1 MRVTDITPLSVSRED
16 VKALFCRLP
25 RDAHKGMLGRVLVIC
40 GSYDGNGI
48 SMSGA
53 AYFAASAAYRCGA
66 GIVEIFTPRKNYEAL
81 AANIPEAV
89 FCLYECKERL
99 SDICDRVRESIG
111 RADCVV
117 IGCGLGRSDVAKEIL
132 RTTLSD
138 VSCPL
143 VIDADALNM
152 MAEDGSLWSLLS
164 KKQRERTVITPHAGE
179 MSRLCGKSVVDILSE
194 TPKTALTYAAEK
206 GIVCLLKH
214 HNTSI
219 SDGKTLY
226 VNHSGNAGMASGGM
240 GDVLAGV
247 TGALLARDISAEGS
261 TEHDDVLY
269 RVAVA
274 AYLHGLAGDG
284 AAERLGEYSLMAS
297 DVVSEIPEILKAL

>member
-1 MRVTDITPLSVSRED
+1 MRVADIEPLSVSRED
-16 VKALFCRLP
+16 VKALFPRLP
-25 RDAHKGMLGRVLVIC
+25 QNAHKGMLGRVLVIC

-81 AANIPEAV
+81 ASNIPEAV
-89 FCLYECKERL
+89 FCLYESQEKL
-99 SDICDRVRESIG
+99 SDICARAQDSIR

-117 IGCGLGRSDVAKEIL
+117 IGCGLGRSDVARAIL
-132 RTTLSD
+132 RTTLSC

-143 VIDADALNM
+143 VIDADALNIM
-152 MAEDGSLWSLLS
+152 SEDDSMWSLLS
-164 KKQRERTVITPHAGE
+164 HRQRARTVITPHAGE
-179 MSRLCGKSVVDILSE
+179 MSRLCGKSIADILSD
-194 TPKTALTYAAEK
+194 TPNTALTYAAEK
-206 GIVCLLKH
+206 GVICLLKH
-214 HNTSI
+214 HNTAI

-226 VNHSGNAGMASGGM
+226 VNHSGNSGMASGGM
-240 GDVLAGV
+240 GDVLAGI
-247 TGALLARDISAEGS
+247 TGALLARDIYADSRKGS
-261 TEHDDVLY
+261 DRTLY

-284 AAERLGEYSLMAS
+284 AAERLCEYSLMAS
-297 DVVSEIPEILKAL
+297 DVVDEIPEILRAL